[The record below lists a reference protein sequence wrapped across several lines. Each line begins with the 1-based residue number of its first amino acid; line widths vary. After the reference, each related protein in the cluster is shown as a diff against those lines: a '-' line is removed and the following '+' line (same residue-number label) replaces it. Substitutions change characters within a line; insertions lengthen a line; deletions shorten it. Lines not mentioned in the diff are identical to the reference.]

1 MDKKTLMPFVG
12 ELKEVAL
19 ERLTA
24 ASALLDLARAIE
36 TAMDDPRNTKNAEYL
51 SMNILYLLQQ
61 YDAVREMN
69 ITKTDGKERST
80 LNVLKNI
87 IYMDATNNEDGDGE
101 YKSRQ

>member
-24 ASALLDLARAIE
+24 ASALLDLARAVE
-36 TAMDDPRNTKNAEYL
+36 AATDDLQNTKNAEYL
-51 SMNILYLLQQ
+51 SMNILCLLQQ

-69 ITKTDGKERST
+69 FTNTDGRERST

-87 IYMDATNNEDGDGE
+87 IYMDATTNEDNEDN
-101 YKSRQ
+101 

>member
-24 ASALLDLARAIE
+24 ASALLDLARAVE
-36 TAMDDPRNTKNAEYL
+36 AATDDLQNTKNAEYL
-51 SMNILYLLQQ
+51 SMNILCLLQQ

-69 ITKTDGKERST
+69 FANTDGRERST

-87 IYMDATNNEDGDGE
+87 IYMDATTNEDDE
-101 YKSRQ
+101 DN

>member
-24 ASALLDLARAIE
+24 ASALLDLARAVE
-36 TAMDDPRNTKNAEYL
+36 AATDDLQNTKNAEYL
-51 SMNILYLLQQ
+51 SMNILCLLQQ

-69 ITKTDGKERST
+69 ISKTDRKERSA

-87 IYMDATNNEDGDGE
+87 IYMDATTNEDDE
-101 YKSRQ
+101 DN

>member
-24 ASALLDLARAIE
+24 ASALLDLARAVE
-36 TAMDDPRNTKNAEYL
+36 AATNDPRNTESVELL
-51 SMNILYLLQQ
+51 SMNILYLIQQ

-69 ITKTDGKERST
+69 ISKTDRKERSA

-87 IYMDATNNEDGDGE
+87 IYMDATTNEDDE
-101 YKSRQ
+101 DN

>member
-24 ASALLDLARAIE
+24 ASALLDLARAVE
-36 TAMDDPRNTKNAEYL
+36 AATDDLQNTKNAEYL
-51 SMNILYLLQQ
+51 SMNILCLLQQ

-69 ITKTDGKERST
+69 FTNTDGRERST

-87 IYMDATNNEDGDGE
+87 IVFDAENDGVDEDE
-101 YKSRQ
+101 

>member
-24 ASALLDLARAIE
+24 ASALLDLARAVE
-36 TAMDDPRNTKNAEYL
+36 AAMYDPQNTKNAEYL
-51 SMNILYLLQQ
+51 SMNILCLLQQ

-69 ITKTDGKERST
+69 FTNTDGRERST
-80 LNVLKNI
+80 LNVLRNI
-87 IYMDATNNEDGDGE
+87 ISMDATDNEDDE
-101 YKSRQ
+101 DN

>member
-24 ASALLDLARAIE
+24 ASALLDLARAVE
-36 TAMDDPRNTKNAEYL
+36 AATDDLQNTKNAEYL
-51 SMNILYLLQQ
+51 SMNILCLLQQ

-69 ITKTDGKERST
+69 FTNTDGREKST

-87 IYMDATNNEDGDGE
+87 IYMDATTNEDDE
-101 YKSRQ
+101 DN

>member
-24 ASALLDLARAIE
+24 ASALLDLARAVE
-36 TAMDDPRNTKNAEYL
+36 AATNDPRNTESVELL
-51 SMNILYLLQQ
+51 SMNILCILQH
-61 YDAVREMN
+61 YEAVRELN
-69 ITKTDGKERST
+69 ISKTDGKERST

-101 YKSRQ
+101 

>member
-24 ASALLDLARAIE
+24 ASALLDLARAVE
-36 TAMDDPRNTKNAEYL
+36 AATDDLQNTKNAEYL
-51 SMNILYLLQQ
+51 SMNILCLLQQ

-69 ITKTDGKERST
+69 FTNTDGRERST

-87 IYMDATNNEDGDGE
+87 IYMDATDNEDNEDN
-101 YKSRQ
+101 

>member
-36 TAMDDPRNTKNAEYL
+36 AATNDPRNTESVELL
-51 SMNILYLLQQ
+51 SMNILYLIQQ

-69 ITKTDGKERST
+69 ISKTDRKERSA

-87 IYMDATNNEDGDGE
+87 IYMDATNNEDGEDE
-101 YKSRQ
+101 

>member
-24 ASALLDLARAIE
+24 ASALLDLARAVE
-36 TAMDDPRNTKNAEYL
+36 AATDDLQNTKNAEYL
-51 SMNILYLLQQ
+51 SMNILCLLQQ

-69 ITKTDGKERST
+69 FTNTDGRERST

-87 IYMDATNNEDGDGE
+87 ICMDATTNEDDE
-101 YKSRQ
+101 DN

>member
-19 ERLTA
+19 ERFTA
-24 ASALLDLARAIE
+24 ASALLDLARAVE
-36 TAMDDPRNTKNAEYL
+36 AATNDPRNTESVELL
-51 SMNILYLLQQ
+51 SMNILYLIQQ

-69 ITKTDGKERST
+69 ISKTDRKERSA

-87 IYMDATNNEDGDGE
+87 IYMDATTNEDDE
-101 YKSRQ
+101 DN

>member
-24 ASALLDLARAIE
+24 ASALLDLARDIE
-36 TAMDDPRNTKNAEYL
+36 TATNDPRNTKSVEL

-87 IYMDATNNEDGDGE
+87 IYMDATDNEDDE
-101 YKSRQ
+101 DE

>member
-24 ASALLDLARAIE
+24 ASALLDLARAVE
-36 TAMDDPRNTKNAEYL
+36 AAMYDPQNTKNAEYL
-51 SMNILYLLQQ
+51 SMNILCLLQQ

-69 ITKTDGKERST
+69 FTNTDGRERST
-80 LNVLKNI
+80 LSVLKNI
-87 IYMDATNNEDGDGE
+87 IYMDATTNEDNEDN
-101 YKSRQ
+101 

>member
-24 ASALLDLARAIE
+24 ASALLDLARAVE
-36 TAMDDPRNTKNAEYL
+36 AATDDLQNTKNAEYL
-51 SMNILYLLQQ
+51 SMNILCLLQQ

-69 ITKTDGKERST
+69 FTNTDGRERST

-87 IYMDATNNEDGDGE
+87 IYMDATTNEDDE
-101 YKSRQ
+101 DN

>member
-24 ASALLDLARAIE
+24 ASALLDLARAVE
-36 TAMDDPRNTKNAEYL
+36 AATDDLQNTKNAEYL
-51 SMNILYLLQQ
+51 SMNILCLLQQ

-69 ITKTDGKERST
+69 FTNTDGRERST
-80 LNVLKNI
+80 LNVLRNI
-87 IYMDATNNEDGDGE
+87 ISMDATDNEDDE
-101 YKSRQ
+101 DN

>member
-24 ASALLDLARAIE
+24 ASALLDLARAVE
-36 TAMDDPRNTKNAEYL
+36 AATDDLQNTKSVELL
-51 SMNILYLLQQ
+51 SMNILYLIQQ

-69 ITKTDGKERST
+69 ISKTDRKERSA

-87 IYMDATNNEDGDGE
+87 IYMDATTNEDDE
-101 YKSRQ
+101 DN